1 MSRYTYDL
9 KLDKPADFVEFMM
22 NDYLDKNGFSVSEWK
37 KQQVYRAGDA
47 MLEGYKYMTWNYRNG
62 VLHVEAW
69 LMGTFGR
76 EMGLKGFVGCL
87 QKKPFKKSLENL
99 YTLLQQDVS
108 KEQMSAAGAG
118 QAADGSIRVTTVNN
132 TTAASVSLALGII
145 GCIGAL
151 VIPIVGLLFGVLAV
165 MQGRLGMGST
175 KAGLAKAGK
184 ILGIIACVAAVVI
197 WVLNIFLSVL

>member
-9 KLDKPADFVEFMM
+9 KLDKPVDFVEFMM
-22 NDYLDKNGFSVSEWK
+22 NDYLDKNGFSVYEWK

-69 LMGTFGR
+69 LLGTFGR

-108 KEQMSAAGAG
+108 AAGAG
-118 QAADGSIRVTTVNN
+118 QTANGPIRVTTVNN
-132 TTAASVSLALGII
+132 TTAASVSLALGIV
-145 GCIGAL
+145 GCISAL
-151 VIPIVGLLFGVLAV
+151 VIPFVGLLFGVLAV
-165 MQGRLGMGST
+165 MQGRLGKGST

-184 ILGIIACVAAVVI
+184 ILGIIACVAAVVMWI
-197 WVLNIFLSVL
+197 LNIFLSVL

>member
-22 NDYLDKNGFSVSEWK
+22 NDYLGKNGFSMSEWK
-37 KQQVYRAGDA
+37 QQPAYRAGDA
-47 MLEGYKYMTWNYRNG
+47 MLEGYKYMTWSYTNG
-62 VLHVEAW
+62 VLHIEAW
-69 LMGTFGR
+69 LKGTFGR
-76 EMGLKGFVGCL
+76 EMGLKGFAGCL

-108 KEQMSAAGAG
+108 AEQMSAAGAG
-118 QAADGSIRVTTVNN
+118 QAADGPIKVTTVNN

-184 ILGIIACVAAVVI
+184 ILGIIASVAAVVI